1 MSAFDTNN
9 VEFSNILPDITIDT
23 FLLKPFSIR
32 KLKDLIVEKYSN

>member
-9 VEFSNILPDITIDT
+9 VEFSNVLPDITIDT
-23 FLLKPFSIR
+23 FLQKPFFIR